1 MKTMNLKPGLE
12 KLVRRADRFSNLSD
26 DTVAAIREIAATEDP
41 DAFPVLARFMCTPG
55 IVGREAALG
64 LYRHFGQLAAEP
76 MRRIVEKSMD
86 EDQIRN
92 AYRVL
97 AALGDP
103 YAMRAVNA
111 HCWADL
117 DEEDAIA
124 AAVAQVANDG
134 EGPPGASGKEG
145 E

>member
-1 MKTMNLKPGLE
+1 MKTMNLNPNLKT
-12 KLVRRADRFSNLSD
+12 LVRRANRFSNLSD

-41 DAFPVLARFMCTPG
+41 DAIPVLARFMRTPG

-64 LYRHFGQLAAEP
+64 LVRHFGQLAAEP
-76 MRRIVEKSMD
+76 MRRIVAKSKE

-97 AALGDP
+97 AALGDE
-103 YAMRAVNA
+103 YAMRAVSA

-117 DEEDAIA
+117 DESDAIA
-124 AAVAQVANDG
+124 AATAKV
-134 EGPPGASGKEG
+134 GA
-145 E
+145 

>member
-1 MKTMNLKPGLE
+1 MNMKPNLQT
-12 KLVRRADRFSNLSD
+12 LVRIANRPSNLSD
-26 DTVAAIREIAATEDP
+26 DTVAAIRAIAATEDP
-41 DAFPVLARFMCTPG
+41 DAIPVLVSFFDVPG

-76 MRRIVEKSMD
+76 MRRLIEESMD

-97 AALGDP
+97 AALGDA
-103 YAMRAVNA
+103 YARRAVFA

-124 AAVAQVANDG
+124 RALAEIANDADDPSDV
-134 EGPPGASGKEG
+134 EQEEG

>member
-1 MKTMNLKPGLE
+1 MKTMNLQLK
-12 KLVRRADRFSNLSD
+12 KLVRRANRFSNLSD

-41 DAFPVLARFMCTPG
+41 DAIPVLARFMRVPG

-76 MRRIVEKSMD
+76 MRRVVAKSMD

-97 AALGDP
+97 AALGDG
-103 YAMRAVNA
+103 YAMRAVSA

-124 AAVAQVANDG
+124 AARAQVANDEGDPPSGVSG
-134 EGPPGASGKEG
+134 EGEG

>member
-1 MKTMNLKPGLE
+1 MNPTLKQ
-12 KLVRRADRFSNLSD
+12 LVRRANRFSNLSD
-26 DTVAAIREIAATEDP
+26 DTVAAIREIAATGDP
-41 DAFPVLARFMCTPG
+41 DAIPVLASFLEVPG

-76 MRRIVEKSMD
+76 MRRVVAESVD

-103 YAMRAVNA
+103 YALRAVSA
-111 HCWADL
+111 DCWADL

-124 AAVAQVANDG
+124 AAIAEVGNDADD
-134 EGPPGASGKEG
+134 PPGASGEEG

>member
-1 MKTMNLKPGLE
+1 MNTMNPQLQ
-12 KLVRRADRFSNLSD
+12 KLVRRANRFSNLSD

-41 DAFPVLARFMCTPG
+41 DAIRVLARFMRVPG

-76 MRRIVEKSMD
+76 MRRVVEKSMD

-97 AALGDP
+97 AALGDT

-117 DEEDAIA
+117 DEADAIA
-124 AAVAQVANDG
+124 AAMPQVAND
-134 EGPPGASGKEG
+134 EGDPPTGASGEEG